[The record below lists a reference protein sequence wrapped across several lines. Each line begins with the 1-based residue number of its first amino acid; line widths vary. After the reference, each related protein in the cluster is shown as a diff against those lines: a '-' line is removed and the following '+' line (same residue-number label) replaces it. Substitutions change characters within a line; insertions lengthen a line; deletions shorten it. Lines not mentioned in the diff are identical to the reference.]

1 MSMNELKKQSAVEA
15 VKQIKSGDVVGLGTG
30 STAYFAVEEV
40 GRLLKE
46 GLLHDIVG
54 VATSI
59 ETDTHARALNIPMVS
74 IDEVESIDIAIDGAD
89 EVDPDLQLIKGKG
102 AALLREKS
110 TEILTSHFVVIVDE
124 SKIVKKLGTKDALP
138 VEIVPFGWKQT
149 QKRLEKYGVPV
160 LRPSKEDPSKPLV
173 TDNGNFIIDLRFP
186 NGIDHPAE
194 MDRAIKQIT
203 GVVDHGLFI
212 NMATTVIVA
221 AKDGIKVMTKN

>member
-1 MSMNELKKQSAVEA
+1 MSMNELKKY
-15 VKQIKSGDVVGLGTG
+15 GDVVGLGTG

-110 TEILTSHFVVIVDE
+110 TEILTSRFVVIVDE

-173 TDNGNFIIDLRFP
+173 TDNGNYIIDLRFP

>member
-89 EVDPDLQLIKGKG
+89 EVDPELQLIKGKG

-110 TEILTSHFVVIVDE
+110 TEILTSRFVVIVDE

-149 QKRLEKYGVPV
+149 QKRLLKFGEPV

-173 TDNGNFIIDLRFP
+173 TDNGNYIIDLRFP
-186 NGIDHPAE
+186 NGIDHPE
-194 MDRAIKQIT
+194 VVDRDIKQIT

>member
-110 TEILTSHFVVIVDE
+110 TEILTSRFVVIVDE

>member
-89 EVDPDLQLIKGKG
+89 EVDPELQLIKGKG

-110 TEILTSHFVVIVDE
+110 TEILTSRFVVIVDE

-149 QKRLEKYGVPV
+149 QKRLLKFGEPV

-173 TDNGNFIIDLRFP
+173 TDNGNYIIDLRFP
-186 NGIDHPAE
+186 NGIDHPE
-194 MDRAIKQIT
+194 VVDREIKQIT